1 MNKVRIIGGKW
12 KRRKLGFPNRV
23 NLRPTP
29 DRVRETLFNWLTH
42 DVVEARCLDLFAGS
56 GALGFEA
63 LSRGAQHAT
72 FVERDP
78 LVVKALAAN
87 QALLGAT
94 ASSTL
99 VRGLAL
105 PWLRRQQQTWDL
117 VFLDPPYRGN
127 QLAGALTILLEND
140 LLASGALLAVD
151 LPARATPP
159 AGPWRVLKQTR
170 AGDAQ
175 LLLLEFDAV

>member
-1 MNKVRIIGGKW
+1 
-12 KRRKLGFPNRV
+12 
-23 NLRPTP
+23 
-29 DRVRETLFNWLTH
+29 
-42 DVVEARCLDLFAGS
+42 
-56 GALGFEA
+56 LGFEA
-63 LSRGAQHAT
+63 LSRGAQHTT

-78 LVVKALAAN
+78 AVARSLAAN
-87 QALLGAT
+87 QVLLGAT

-127 QLAGALTILLEND
+127 QLADALTILLEND

-151 LPARATPP
+151 LPARAAPP
-159 AGPWRVLKQTR
+159 ADPWRVLKQTH

-175 LLLLEFDAV
+175 LLLLEYDTV

>member
-1 MNKVRIIGGKW
+1 LNEVRIIGGKW
-12 KRRKLGFPNRV
+12 KRRKLGFPNRAE
-23 NLRPTP
+23 LRPTP
-29 DRVRETLFNWLTH
+29 DRVRETLFNWLIH
-42 DVVEARCLDLFAGS
+42 DVVESRCLDLFAGS

-63 LSRGAQHAT
+63 LSRGAQHTT

-78 LVVKALAAN
+78 TVARSLAAN
-87 QALLGAT
+87 QVLLGAT

-99 VRGLAL
+99 VRGQAL

-140 LLASGALLAVD
+140 LLASGALLAAD
-151 LPARATPP
+151 LPARATAP
-159 AGPWRVLKQTR
+159 AGPWRILKQTR

-175 LLLLEFDAV
+175 LVLLELDAV